1 MSDSQNL
8 STNQPSLRSRLF
20 TNLSLLIFPSIFSI
34 QYLRLILNW
43 PDAFRLFHLLPCQ
56 KSPSQKTATFD
67 FEKTISGFP
76 GSFEEN
82 SRYFKPRNDKTFR
95 RANSGSVFLLRTA
108 DMILL
113 LMGETRQA
121 METF

>member
-8 STNQPSLRSRLF
+8 STNQPSLRRRLF
-20 TNLSLLIFPSIFSI
+20 TSLSLLMFPSILSI

-43 PDAFRLFHLLPCQ
+43 PDALRFFQFFPCQ
-56 KSPSQKTATFD
+56 KSPSQKTITLYL
-67 FEKTISGFP
+67 ENTMSGFP

-82 SRYFKPRNDKTFR
+82 NRYFKPCDDKILR
-95 RANSGSVFLLRTA
+95 RTNSGSVFLLRTA

-113 LMGETRQA
+113 LKGEIRPI
-121 METF
+121 MEIF